1 MQEELVTITNQR
13 QAESGLAALT
23 IHTTVTGAAQAHAA
37 AQASVDTMSHTGT
50 RRLRR
55 RNPHPTLRLPLQAWG
70 ENVASS
76 YTTPDNAHRAK
87 PLGFTDNWVG
97 AGAGIFTL
105 LAQDVVVSRL

>member
-37 AQASVDTMSHTGT
+37 AQ
-50 RRLRR
+50 
-55 RNPHPTLRLPLQAWG
+55 
-70 ENVASS
+70 ASS